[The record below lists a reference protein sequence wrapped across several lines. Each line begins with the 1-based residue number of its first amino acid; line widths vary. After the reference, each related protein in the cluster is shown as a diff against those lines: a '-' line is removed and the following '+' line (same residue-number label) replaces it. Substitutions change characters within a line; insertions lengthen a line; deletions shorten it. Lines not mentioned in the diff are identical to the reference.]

1 MYYTVNVQF
10 LVDFIGLVDY
20 NILNKGAVSQMK
32 PDRRQNK
39 CYKNKRLTLPE
50 QGRLFSIVEYHD
62 NKGDNRTKHNY
73 KREQVVVCN
82 HST

>member
-1 MYYTVNVQF
+1 
-10 LVDFIGLVDY
+10 
-20 NILNKGAVSQMK
+20 MK

-50 QGRLFSIVEYHD
+50 QGRLFFIVEYRN

-73 KREQVVVCN
+73 KREQVIVCN

>member
-1 MYYTVNVQF
+1 MTYFEEN
-10 LVDFIGLVDY
+10 GY

-50 QGRLFSIVEYHD
+50 QGRLSSIAAYRN
-62 NKGDNRTKHNY
+62 NKKVKMMIRNKHPNLGGRNAY
-73 KREQVVVCN
+73 FFL
-82 HST
+82 